1 MEFRVHFI
9 DDMTFALYQGRKLVR
24 IFRNLAQLEHILD
37 CIDNKLTPKFLRET
51 V

>member
-24 IFRNLAQLEHILD
+24 IFRNLTQLEYILD
-37 CIDNKLTPKFLRET
+37 CIDNKFIPHYYILK
-51 V
+51 